1 MSHQLFR
8 LSQSIWN
15 KPHLITQESFN
26 VVLDYLAAR
35 NSGLLSYKLSEPVAA
50 QENLLSDNGNE
61 GDEDDNT
68 DSSLAVINIDGSLT
82 YKPVMTMCGEAG
94 TSYADIEDSVE
105 DAIEAGC
112 QTMVLNVS
120 SGGGEASH
128 VFETATNIRQM
139 CDDNNVKL
147 VAYIDTLGC
156 SAAYALSVIAD
167 TVIANPSA
175 TVGSIGCVLCLT
187 DTSKAEADMGVK
199 RIFITSGA
207 DKVPYAADGSFKQSF
222 LDDIQVKVDNLNTE
236 FTEFVSKYSGL
247 STETIRG
254 FEANS
259 FTAQEALDKGL
270 VNSIMTNKQF
280 AAYIADL
287 HKGAM

>member
-35 NSGLLSYKLSEPVAA
+35 NSGLLSYKLSEPGVA
-50 QENLLSDNGNE
+50 QENLLSDND
-61 GDEDDNT
+61 GDEDNI
-68 DSSLAVINIDGSLT
+68 DSSLAVISIDGSLT

-94 TSYADIEDSVE
+94 TSYANLEDSVE

-199 RIFITSGA
+199 RIFITSGT

-222 LDDIQVKVDNLNTE
+222 LDDMQSQVDTLNTE
-236 FTEFVSKYSGL
+236 FTEFVSEYSGL
-247 STETIRG
+247 STEVIR
-254 FEANS
+254 S
-259 FTAQEALDKGL
+259 FQASSFNAQDALDKGL
-270 VNSIMTNKQF
+270 VNNIMTNKQF